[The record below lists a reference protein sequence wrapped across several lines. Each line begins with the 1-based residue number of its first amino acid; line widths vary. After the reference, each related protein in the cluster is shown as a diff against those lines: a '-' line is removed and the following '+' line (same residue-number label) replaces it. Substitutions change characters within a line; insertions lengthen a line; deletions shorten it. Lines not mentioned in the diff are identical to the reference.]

1 MHLVRLKLGSFRN
14 LRDGQLSLP
23 PEGVAL
29 VGPNAHGKTNF
40 LEAVYYLEILRSFR
54 GASDREIV
62 RFGDE
67 FFRVEGEVRVH
78 GGDRPFAGDRDRLVM
93 AAAWQREGRRK
104 KVTLDGD
111 EPARLTDA
119 IGHLGVVLFSP
130 SDLALVNEG
139 PHERRRFL
147 DILLS
152 LNEPGYVESL
162 QRFRQ
167 VLGQRNAALRDGRG
181 VEEAAAWNGLLVRE
195 GARVCWLRGRWL
207 RRGAAPFQEV
217 HRHLSDGGEAAFRY
231 EPGIP
236 GLDDDPPGVDAVEQA
251 YRDALTASLERERAQ
266 ATTVV
271 GPHRDEVR
279 LQVVQDGALRDLRS
293 YGSGGQRRSVALA
306 LRLLEAR
313 TVRERRGREPIFL
326 MDDVFA
332 ELDEARSQRLLEL
345 LEETAVGQVILT
357 APKSSDLRFGR
368 DRLAHWRIRRG
379 EIES

>member
-14 LRDGQLSLP
+14 LRDGELALP

-29 VGPNAHGKTNF
+29 VGPNAQGKTNF

-62 RFGDE
+62 RFGGE
-67 FFRVEGEVRVH
+67 FFRVEGEVHVNA
-78 GGDRPFAGDRDRLVM
+78 GDRPFAGDRDRLVM

-104 KVTLDGD
+104 KVTLDGE
-111 EPARLTDA
+111 EPPRLTDA

-139 PHERRRFL
+139 PQERRRFL
-147 DILLS
+147 DIVLS

-167 VLGQRNAALRDGRG
+167 VLGQRNAALREGRG
-181 VEEAAAWNGLLVRE
+181 VQEAAAWNGLLVRE
-195 GARVCWLRGRWL
+195 GARVSWLRGRWL
-207 RRGAAPFQEV
+207 RAGAAPFQDL
-217 HRHLSDGGEAAFRY
+217 HRRLTDGEADLRY

-236 GLDDDPPGVDAVEQA
+236 GFEEEPSTVEAVEDG
-251 YRDALTASLERERAQ
+251 YRDALAAAVDRERAQ

-279 LQVVQDGALRDLRS
+279 LQVAQDGELRDLRS

-345 LEETAVGQVILT
+345 LEETAMGQVVLT

-368 DRLAHWRIRRG
+368 ERLARWRIRSG